1 MNRKYTYIHTHIEIK
16 CKKKKSEK
24 FIKTASQSHRTQAL
38 VGSLYLW
45 VALTAEEHVRWDC
58 FSIGKLLLCFAGLWD
73 WHRHLRLPSA
83 GQPETHCVTGSENGP
98 QIKSLS
104 TASGRYSTN
113 LSPIG
118 WMLEMVTSLSL
129 GSSFSRAQEENDDP
143 PSLSHREPK
152 LSPDV
157 KGLSLYLRSQWLIQ
171 ITHMQTH
178 TFTNAVW
185 NKHTW
190 AVRRRSRA
198 HQTCPA

>member
-1 MNRKYTYIHTHIEIK
+1 MGIRE
-16 CKKKKSEK
+16 
-24 FIKTASQSHRTQAL
+24 FDRTQCTKGL
-38 VGSLYLW
+38 LCSLYLW
-45 VALTAEEHVRWDC
+45 IALTAKEHVRWDC
-58 FSIGKLLLCFAGLWD
+58 FSIGKLLSCFTGLRD

-83 GQPETHCVTGSENGP
+83 GQPETNYVNSHKPGHKSHHCLLEQDFVQNSR
-98 QIKSLS
+98 K
-104 TASGRYSTN
+104 TN
-113 LSPIG
+113 RSPIG

-157 KGLSLYLRSQWLIQ
+157 KGLSLYLRSQWL
-171 ITHMQTH
+171 TNYTRGN

-185 NKHTW
+185 NKHTL
-190 AVRRRSRA
+190 AVRRRTRV